1 MTVEETILSNVL
13 RLLKKEM
20 LDNVKILAQ
29 YFQFFIN
36 YSLQGRHEVRIKG
49 NKKNLKIKQFL

>member
-36 YSLQGRHEVRIKG
+36 YSLQGRHEVRIK
-49 NKKNLKIKQFL
+49 